1 MNHRLATLTP
11 EPNRR
16 TQARTL
22 MRIGAVFDGVL
33 FAESEGEDVGCGSE
47 LKAGGQMDDLGW
59 QFPKV
64 CTPAKLMGDL
74 ADAT

>member
-1 MNHRLATLTP
+1 
-11 EPNRR
+11 
-16 TQARTL
+16 